1 MVDFGNEYWS
11 AMNRN
16 PIEEAGLSTKDI
28 GISLGFG
35 DAVRNALNA
44 SMAGAT
50 TVELSFTGAGKG
62 DIRQGGTP
70 ETYGK
75 TKREDIRQLAKIND
89 MQVSTHA
96 SLQITGLAGMDQQG
110 RSFSQKQAQ
119 ANMNEIKKAIDFAAD
134 ACGGGAVVAH
144 TGEFPTVIGQ
154 HKEFEE
160 YEGEEKEGMIQV
172 VDKQTGA
179 IDAIRIQDKLNI
191 PKWKTNDQ
199 GKWVDAYD
207 NATTELH
214 KRIPIVDEKTK
225 KIIFEE
231 VSWNDIQE
239 KVKKMNQ
246 GLPKE
251 EQMSP
256 AKYFYLQQKSADL
269 ERTLPFAHSHYQR
282 MDQLQGQLKDYKK
295 LHDDYAAMEQTMSK
309 EHQDRIKRAFEREV
323 FGDKGR
329 LPKDQKASQFLKN
342 KMEEMELDFQRQKE
356 GYYGYS
362 KQIKQLEDMKKNI
375 VDIEEEG
382 VRRSAQNIAR
392 LGMYAYDVEKKKKL
406 KRDLF
411 IAPEN
416 LFPETGYGA
425 HPEELKKLILESRKN
440 MVEMLVKKKN
450 MGQSQAQKV
459 ASNHIKATFD
469 VAHANLWRK
478 FFKGSDEDF
487 NKWMNKQIDNLNKDD
502 IIGHAHLSDNFGYS
516 DEHLTIGEGNA
527 PVEDFVK
534 KLKEKGFKGAIIA
547 EPGAQ
552 GEQEGVLSA
561 MTGAWARIASSPM
574 YRIDSQQR
582 TWNDLDQGY
591 FGRTNSPTTIVG
603 AYVPTKEWQGW
614 WSEAPIE

>member
-1 MVDFGNEYWS
+1 MVNFGNEYWS

-89 MQVSTHA
+89 MQISTHA
-96 SLQITGLAGMDQQG
+96 SLAVTGLAGMDQQG

-119 ANMNEIKKAIDFAAD
+119 TNMTEIKKAIDFAAD

-144 TGEFPTVIGQ
+144 TGEFPTVIGRY
-154 HKEFEE
+154 KEFEE
-160 YEGEEKEGMIQV
+160 SDSDEEMMHLANKETGEIMSFRVNQ
-172 VDKQTGA
+172 
-179 IDAIRIQDKLNI
+179 KLNV
-191 PKWKTNDQ
+191 PKWQTNNQ
-199 GKWVDAYD
+199 GKWIDAYG
-207 NATTELH
+207 NSTTELH
-214 KRIPIVDEKTK
+214 KRIPVVDEKSK

-256 AKYFYLQQKSADL
+256 AKYFFIQQQSGDL
-269 ERTLPFAHSHYQR
+269 ERTLPFAHHHYQR
-282 MDQLQGQLKDYKK
+282 VDQLQHQLKEFKK
-295 LHDDYAAMEQTMSK
+295 LQDDYSAMEQTMPK

-323 FGDKGR
+323 FKDKDR
-329 LPKDQKASQFLKN
+329 LPKDMKASEFIKN
-342 KMEEMELDFQRQKE
+342 KLKDMELDLQRESE

-362 KQIKQLEDMKKNI
+362 KQIQQLENMKKKM

-382 VRRSAQNIAR
+382 VRRSAHNIAR
-392 LGMYAYDVEKKKKL
+392 LGMYAYDVEQKKKL

-440 MVEMLVKKKN
+440 MTDMLVQKKN
-450 MGQSQAQKV
+450 MDRDKAQQV

-478 FFKGSDEDF
+478 YFKGSDEDF
-487 NKWMNKQIDNLNKDD
+487 NKWMNKQIDNLNKDN

-534 KLKEKGFKGAIIA
+534 KLKDKGFKGAMIA

-552 GEQEGVLSA
+552 GEAEGVMSA

-574 YRIDSQQR
+574 YRIDTQQR
-582 TWNDLDQGY
+582 SWNDLDQGY
-591 FGRTNSPTTIVG
+591 FGRTGSPTTIVG
-603 AYVPTKEWQGW
+603 PYVPSKEWQGW